1 MKTFKQFQ
9 EANSYSKPDEH
20 TGVMSYHDLEAH
32 IGKPKALLIAKHEQF
47 KKHMSP
53 NEFGRQGRF

>member
-32 IGKPKALLIAKHEQF
+32 IGKPKALLIACPAA
-47 KKHMSP
+47 S
-53 NEFGRQGRF
+53 RALV